1 MDFLNKDY
9 GNNDYNMKILPYR
22 IVGSDEYSTKDIVDL
37 NEDRIAKLT
46 EIFNTNN
53 NINCVMKIKI
63 FPLYDGE
70 KYSID
75 YNEKKLVINPEVFSN
90 YMHIKIKEIN
100 EGNVSINWHMRIY
113 EFNDSKFGVE
123 LKLSNSKFYVCE
135 DFDGVLK
142 YLHDIGYVIT
152 S

>member
-9 GNNDYNMKILPYR
+9 DNNDYNMPILPYR
-22 IVGSDEYSTKDIVDL
+22 IIGSDEYSTKDIIDL

-46 EIFNTNN
+46 EIFNSNN
-53 NINCVMKIKI
+53 NLNSVLKIKT

-75 YNEKKLVINPEVFSN
+75 HNEKKLVINPDVFSN

-100 EGNVSINWHMRIY
+100 ECNVSINWYMRIY

-123 LKLSNSKFYVCE
+123 LTLRNSKFYVCE
-135 DFDGVLK
+135 DFDGVLR
-142 YLHDIGYVIT
+142 YLHDIGYII
-152 S
+152 SS